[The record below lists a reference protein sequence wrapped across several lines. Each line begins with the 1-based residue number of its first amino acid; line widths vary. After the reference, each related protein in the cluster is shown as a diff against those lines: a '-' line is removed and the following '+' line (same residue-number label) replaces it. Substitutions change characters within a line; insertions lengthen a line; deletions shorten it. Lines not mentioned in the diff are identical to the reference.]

1 MTYLGMPLGAHYKD
15 PSIWNSILEK
25 MERRLSRWKQ
35 LYLSKGSKLI
45 LLKSTLSSF
54 PTFFLNFLLLL
65 CFIFIFLSLFT
76 IPQAVTTRLEK
87 IQRNFL
93 WETSDEVFKYSLVVW
108 EKVCLSMEEGGLGI
122 TRVGLFNQALLG
134 KWLWRFGR
142 EDHRLWR
149 QVIATK
155 YGVDSGGWCT
165 RDVRGTHGC
174 GLWKNIRARA
184 ESFFRQVEYAVGEGH
199 CIRFWYDPR
208 SGPIPLKDLYP
219 DLFACAVSKET
230 WIYDLVVS
238 NLEGGNGSW
247 NLQFC

>member
-25 MERRLSRWKQ
+25 MERRLPRWKQ

-45 LLKSTLSSF
+45 FLNSTLSSF
-54 PTFFLNFLLLL
+54 PTFL
-65 CFIFIFLSLFT
+65 FIYLFIIIIIIIIFFFFFFLSLFT

-134 KWLWRFGR
+134 KSGYGALGKK
-142 EDHRLWR
+142 
-149 QVIATK
+149 IIG
-155 YGVDSGGWCT
+155 YGVK
-165 RDVRGTHGC
+165 
-174 GLWKNIRARA
+174 L
-184 ESFFRQVEYAVGEGH
+184 
-199 CIRFWYDPR
+199 
-208 SGPIPLKDLYP
+208 
-219 DLFACAVSKET
+219 
-230 WIYDLVVS
+230 
-238 NLEGGNGSW
+238 
-247 NLQFC
+247 